1 VARAHSALP
10 AAAACHHCCSAFI
23 EAPGFVLT
31 LCPSSEPGLHMRA
44 WSQAFRPLAAAAG
57 AAALSSSVHRRRQAP
72 VCSSAPLD
80 SKQDAITQ
88 LKAQFPA
95 IDTLS
100 LTTSS
105 SGKKN
110 IAVLGGSF
118 DPVTNSHVVSA
129 SEIIHAGCADEVWIV
144 PCGPRPDKPDL
155 RTSYAHRLQMCH
167 LAVNTTFGAAFPVKV
182 CDIEMLED
190 RAMATYDL
198 MQKLHMEYPDKEFSF
213 VIGSDLWADLG
224 SWDQGKRMWWLL
236 LECRW
241 LVFNRPNHEM
251 PKELPK
257 NFQAITPL
265 GGTTLAHQELSSKEI
280 RTRIRAGAAQGR
292 GMADGLVPPSVL
304 AHIIRYGLYDD
315 EEGVEIGDH

>member
-1 VARAHSALP
+1 
-10 AAAACHHCCSAFI
+10 
-23 EAPGFVLT
+23 
-31 LCPSSEPGLHMRA
+31 MRA
-44 WSQAFRPLAAAAG
+44 WSQALRPLAAAAAAT
-57 AAALSSSVHRRRQAP
+57 AAASASARQRRGPRCA
-72 VCSSAPLD
+72 STPLEAKTD
-80 SKQDAITQ
+80 ARQDAISFWKSQ
-88 LKAQFPA
+88 YPA

-100 LTTSS
+100 LATSS
-105 SGKKN
+105 SGKT

-118 DPVTNSHVVSA
+118 DPITNSHVVSA

-167 LAVNTTFGAAFPVKV
+167 LAVNTTFGSSFPVKV

-190 RAMATYDL
+190 RAMATFDL
-198 MQKLHMEYPDKEFSF
+198 MQKLHDEYPDKQFSF

-236 LECRW
+236 LECKW

-251 PKELPK
+251 PTELPK
-257 NFQAITPL
+257 NFQGITPL
-265 GGTTLAHQELSSKEI
+265 GGTTLAHQELSSREI
-280 RTRIRAGAAQGR
+280 RTRIRAGSNQGR

-315 EEGVEIGDH
+315 EDSDVGEH